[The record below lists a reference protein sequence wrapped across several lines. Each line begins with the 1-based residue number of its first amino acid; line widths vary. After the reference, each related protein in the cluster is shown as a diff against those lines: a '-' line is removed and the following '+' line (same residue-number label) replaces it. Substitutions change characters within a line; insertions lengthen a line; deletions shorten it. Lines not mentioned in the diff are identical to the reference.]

1 MNNIVL
7 DSNVIAILVS
17 FGTLLFSIFK
27 FYKQDKINSR
37 NEEVRFTNQQNLK
50 NYSIYIENKHKRL
63 IEVTDNMVTA
73 LGHVNDVVSVF
84 QQKIDYAKY
93 SESQIVKYI
102 ENLNINDEEK
112 HFIKILLSSDKDAA
126 IRKIYY
132 WEDQIRCHEAKRL
145 TAVFRQSLLNA
156 RLYIA
161 EENYLIIDR
170 FVVDLFEVV
179 QLVVDYNMDISR
191 SSKTDYELVRLR
203 IEKEKNI
210 NSSFDSIIA
219 ILRKELEGYSGNK
232 G

>member
-102 ENLNINDEEK
+102 ENLNIKKKKK
-112 HFIKILLSSDKDAA
+112 HFIKRLLSSDKDAA

>member
-112 HFIKILLSSDKDAA
+112 HFIKRLLSSDKDAA

-210 NSSFDSIIA
+210 TSSFDSIIA
-219 ILRKELEGYSGNK
+219 RLRKELEGYSGNK